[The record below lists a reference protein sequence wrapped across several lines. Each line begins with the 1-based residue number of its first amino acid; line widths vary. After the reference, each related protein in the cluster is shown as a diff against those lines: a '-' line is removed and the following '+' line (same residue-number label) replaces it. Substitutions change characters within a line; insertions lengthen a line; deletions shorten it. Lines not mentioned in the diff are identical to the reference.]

1 MIKHSIEKLLVFI
14 LDVQLQWKR
23 DPGMI
28 SLTDTVGG
36 VDSVRHESPS
46 GREAFFSKSKLTF
59 QKWLLLIHLWARDCS
74 VTDAME
80 QAEVDTR
87 TAVDVYQ
94 WLREVCT
101 TKLLQTPIILG
112 GPGIIVQ
119 IDESLFRHKPKV
131 RIMLYGNNV

>member
-1 MIKHSIEKLLVFI
+1 M
-14 LDVQLQWKR
+14 
-23 DPGMI
+23 
-28 SLTDTVGG
+28 
-36 VDSVRHESPS
+36 
-46 GREAFFSKSKLTF
+46 
-59 QKWLLLIHLWARDCS
+59 
-74 VTDAME
+74 TDAME

-119 IDESLFRHKPKV
+119 IDESLFCHKPKV